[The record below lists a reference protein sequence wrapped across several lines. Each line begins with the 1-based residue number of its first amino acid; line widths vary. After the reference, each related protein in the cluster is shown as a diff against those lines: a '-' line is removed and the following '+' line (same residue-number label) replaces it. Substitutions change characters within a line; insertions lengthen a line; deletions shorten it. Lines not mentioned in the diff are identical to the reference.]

1 MERVLGLRPD
11 ERATVGLAS
20 AVAAT
25 GAAGLT
31 IAASSVDALLFSH
44 GGVDDLP
51 WLYVLLGLTMFAASI
66 GVAALLGRLGRG
78 RAFLLVPAAI
88 ALVAGVARVAL
99 GADVSWIYPT
109 LWLLRGAAEF
119 LVGLAVWGL
128 AGLVTDTRQA
138 KRFFPLIGAAAVLG
152 QVLGGLL
159 TRPLAEWLGTEN
171 LVLVWMGTL
180 IVVAV
185 LGGMLVGRAD
195 PAATRPRRRRTPV
208 LEDLRDGARYAL
220 RSPLLRWMS
229 VGSVLFSLLFFSLY
243 LPFSRAAVERYPAPE
258 DLAGFLGVFTAIAT
272 GVTLLLALL
281 VMNRLLSRVGV
292 PTVMMVLPILYLV
305 AFGVLTISATFA
317 LLLAFRFAQLVWLQ
331 GGASTSWEAV
341 INTVP
346 GDRRD
351 RVRAFLYGGPT
362 QVGTVLAGV
371 VTLIGERAVSPRV
384 LFALGL
390 LAAVAAVATM
400 LRVRRAYTAELLVA
414 LREGRPHV
422 FGATPGGGEPF
433 GHGRADR
440 TAASVAIGGMS
451 DPDVGVRRVAAQLL
465 GDLAGAGGAEALASG
480 LDDEDAEVRA
490 TALYSLGRIGAF
502 GAADGIPDRLA
513 DPVPEVRL
521 AALHA
526 VGALRADA
534 AVRARPLLEDPDGI
548 VRAHAAGILL
558 ADGAVDGQGEA
569 VLDRLTRSPFAEAR
583 AAAYEALAS
592 SQSPEAAA
600 RARGGLVD
608 PVPSV
613 RAEAARAVLATDPA
627 GGVDTLLASI
637 ERGGDVLEA
646 AHAAVSA
653 SPDRAS
659 PPVRELAA
667 ASASAAL
674 ADRRLAD
681 SILVGDDDR
690 LDVLRDALLASSRD
704 RAIAALQA
712 IALLGDH
719 ARIDT
724 ALDSLAAADPAQRA
738 NALEVIETVADRELV
753 RPLIA
758 LWEPERIHHP
768 HPEWRAEVLGHPD
781 ARILAMARWALD
793 RAPEDHPDEGG
804 TMTET
809 LTTLP
814 TMERVLFLRRVPL
827 FADLPPHDLLPIA
840 EIATEHS
847 FADADTIAEQ
857 GEPGDEM
864 HIIVSGYVMVIIRES
879 DGHQEVLAVRSAG
892 DVIGEMAVVTGGVRM
907 ASLAAR
913 GDVRLLSIERRQ
925 FEAVLR
931 ERPETALALMRIL
944 CERLATLER
953 GGAVPA

>member
-20 AVAAT
+20 AVAGI

-99 GADVSWIYPT
+99 AADVGWIYPT
-109 LWLLRGAAEF
+109 LWLVRGAAEF

-152 QVLGGLL
+152 QVLGGLA
-159 TRPLAEWLGTEN
+159 TRPLAGWLGTEN

-180 IVVAV
+180 ILVAI
-185 LGGMLVGRAD
+185 LGGVLVGRAD
-195 PAATRPRRRRTPV
+195 PAAARPRRRRAPV

-272 GVTLLLALL
+272 GVTLVLALL

-390 LAAVAAVATM
+390 VAAVAAVATM

-465 GDLAGAGGAEALASG
+465 GDLDVPGGAEALTSA

-490 TALYSLGRIGAF
+490 TALYSLGKIGAF
-502 GAADGIPDRLA
+502 GAADGIPDRLS

-526 VGALRADA
+526 LGSLRADSA
-534 AVRARPLLEDPDGI
+534 ARARPLLADPDGI

-558 ADGAVDGQGEA
+558 AGGAVDGQGEA
-569 VLDRLTRSPFAEAR
+569 VLDRLTRSPYPEAR

-592 SQSPEAAA
+592 ARSPDAAA
-600 RARGGLVD
+600 LARGGLRD
-608 PVPSV
+608 PIPSV

-627 GGVDTLLASI
+627 RGVDVLLASI
-637 ERGGDVLEA
+637 EQGGDVLEA
-646 AHAAVSA
+646 AHAAVGA
-653 SPDRAS
+653 SPERAS
-659 PPVRELAA
+659 PPIRELAA
-667 ASASAAL
+667 ASAAAAL

-681 SILVGDDDR
+681 SIQVGDDDR

-704 RAIAALQA
+704 RAIVALHA
-712 IALLGDH
+712 VALLGDH
-719 ARIDT
+719 VRIDT

-738 NALEVIETVADRELV
+738 NALEVIETVADRDLV

-768 HPEWRAEVLGHPD
+768 DAEWRAEVLEHPD
-781 ARILAMARWALD
+781 ARIRAMATWAVD
-793 RAPEDHPDEGG
+793 RRPEDHPDEGG

-814 TMERVLFLRRVPL
+814 MMERVLFLRRVPL

-864 HIIVSGYVMVIIRES
+864 HIIVTGYVMVIIRES

-892 DVIGEMAVVTGGVRM
+892 DVIGEMAVITGGARM
-907 ASLAAR
+907 ASLAAK

-925 FEAVLR
+925 FESVLR

-944 CERLATLER
+944 CERLAALER
-953 GGAVPA
+953 GGAVPG

>member
-20 AVAAT
+20 AVAGI

-78 RAFLLVPAAI
+78 RAFLLVPTAI
-88 ALVAGVARVAL
+88 ALIAGVARLAL
-99 GADVSWIYPT
+99 AADAGWVYPA
-109 LWLLRGAAEF
+109 LWLVRGAAEF
-119 LVGLAVWGL
+119 LIGLAVWGL

-152 QVLGGLL
+152 QVLGGLV
-159 TRPLAEWLGTEN
+159 TRPLAGWLGTDN

-180 IVVAV
+180 VVVAI
-185 LGGMLVGRAD
+185 LGRMLVARAD
-195 PAATRPRRRRTPV
+195 PATTRPHRRRVPV
-208 LEDLRDGARYAL
+208 FEELRDGARYAL

-229 VGSVLFSLLFFSLY
+229 IGSILFSLLFFSLY
-243 LPFSRAAVERYPAPE
+243 LPFSRAAVDRYPAPE

-272 GVTLLLALL
+272 AVTLVLALL

-292 PTVMMVLPILYLV
+292 PTVMMVLPVLYLV
-305 AFGVLTISATFA
+305 AFGVLTISATFT
-317 LLLAFRFAQLVWLQ
+317 LLLAFRFAQVVWLQ

-346 GDRRD
+346 GERRD

-390 LAAVAAVATM
+390 VAAIAAVVTM

-422 FGATPGGGEPF
+422 FGATHGAGEPF
-433 GHGRADR
+433 GLGRADR
-440 TAASVAIGGMS
+440 AAASVAICGMS
-451 DPDVGVRRVAAQLL
+451 DPDVGMRRVAAELL
-465 GDLAGAGGAEALASG
+465 GDLDAPGTAEALVGG
-480 LDDEDAEVRA
+480 LDDEDADVRG
-490 TALYSLGRIGAF
+490 TALRSLARVGAF
-502 GAADGIPDRLA
+502 GAADGIPGLLS
-513 DPVPEVRL
+513 DPIPEVRL
-521 AALHA
+521 AALEA
-526 VGALRADA
+526 VAALRADA
-534 AVRARPLLEDPDGI
+534 AARARPLLDDADGA
-548 VRAHAAGILL
+548 VRARAAAILL
-558 ADGAVDGQGEA
+558 ADGADDGVAEA
-569 VLDRLTRSPFAEAR
+569 ALARLTRSPHAYAR
-583 AAAYEALAS
+583 AAAYEALAAS
-592 SQSPEAAA
+592 RSPEAAA
-600 RARGGLVD
+600 LAVGGLRD
-608 PVPSV
+608 PVASV
-613 RAEAARAVLATDPA
+613 RAQAARAVLATDPA
-627 GGVDTLLASI
+627 GGVDALLASV
-637 ERGGDVLEA
+637 EGGGDVLEA
-646 AHAAVSA
+646 AHAAVGA

-667 ASASAAL
+667 ASAAAAL

-681 SILVGDDDR
+681 SIDVGDDDR

-704 RAIAALQA
+704 RAIVALQA

-724 ALDSLAAADPAQRA
+724 ALDSLAADDPAQRA
-738 NALEVIETVADRELV
+738 NALEVIETVADRDTV
-753 RPLIA
+753 RPLVA
-758 LWEPERIHHP
+758 LWEADRTHEPDAAWLDAALNHTDERI
-768 HPEWRAEVLGHPD
+768 RATAAWAVDPD
-781 ARILAMARWALD
+781 TID
-793 RAPEDHPDEGG
+793 TEQGG

-814 TMERVLFLRRVPL
+814 MMERVLFLRRVPL

-840 EIATEHS
+840 AIASEHS

-864 HIIVSGYVMVIIRES
+864 HIIVSGYVMVIIRET

-892 DVIGEMAVVTGGVRM
+892 DVIGEMAVITGGARM
-907 ASLAAR
+907 ASLAAK

-925 FEAVLR
+925 FESVLR